1 MIGAA
6 RKRQRR
12 SLVTILALE
21 QSAKAGTAQI
31 VFIGI
36 GLLAGRVKLTAKD
49 KQVGG
54 DHYKNLK
61 IQPVEYI
68 MANNL
73 NYCEGNVIKYVT
85 RYKQK
90 GGIIDLEK
98 AKHYIDLLIQ
108 EVQDGIEL
116 EADSGNATQDE

>member
-1 MIGAA
+1 MA
-6 RKRQRR
+6 
-12 SLVTILALE
+12 
-21 QSAKAGTAQI
+21 
-31 VFIGI
+31 
-36 GLLAGRVKLTAKD
+36 AKD
-49 KQVGG
+49 NQVGG

-68 MANNL
+68 MANGL

-85 RYKQK
+85 RYKKCKMDKQK

-98 AKHYIDLLIQ
+98 AKHYIDLLIEQ
-108 EVQDGIEL
+108 EAQDGTEL

>member
-1 MIGAA
+1 M
-6 RKRQRR
+6 
-12 SLVTILALE
+12 
-21 QSAKAGTAQI
+21 
-31 VFIGI
+31 
-36 GLLAGRVKLTAKD
+36 TAKD
-49 KQVGG
+49 NQVGG
-54 DHYKNLK
+54 NHYKNLK

-68 MANNL
+68 MANGL

-108 EVQDGIEL
+108 EVQDGTEL
-116 EADSGNATQDE
+116 EAYSGNATRSI